1 MIYKIAYC
9 AFLLIHIGKVITDDS
24 YSESWS
30 GLATIAVILI
40 TLSCQMFGVLT

>member
-9 AFLLIHIGKVITDDS
+9 AFLLIHIVKMITDRR
-24 YSESWS
+24 YSENWS
-30 GLATIAVILI
+30 SLATIVVILI